1 MIYLSRADV
10 ERLLDV
16 KTAIDRMRDAFVAIA
31 EEKVQ
36 LSKRTLILLA
46 DRAGFF
52 GSMLLPAS
60 GFGSAAKVMTIYPGN
75 HDAGLESHQGYILL
89 FEEEHDEAVAL
100 IEAGS

>member
-31 EEKVQ
+31 EDKVQ

-52 GSMLLPAS
+52 GSMLIPAS
-60 GFGSAAKVMTIYPGN
+60 GFGSAAKVMTNLSRQSRCG
-75 HDAGLESHQGYILL
+75 AR
-89 FEEEHDEAVAL
+89 VASG
-100 IEAGS
+100 IHPVVRGRTRRGRCAD